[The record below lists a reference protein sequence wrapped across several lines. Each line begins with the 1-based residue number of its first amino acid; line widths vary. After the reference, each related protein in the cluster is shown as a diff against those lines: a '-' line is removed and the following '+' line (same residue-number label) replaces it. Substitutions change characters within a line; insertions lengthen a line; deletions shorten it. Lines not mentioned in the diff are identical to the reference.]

1 VAAAACGSSGASTAA
16 QGSGSGGPDSAFYK
30 GKTLNITVANA
41 PGTTLSQTI
50 AVMQP
55 YLQQILGASVHITYD
70 TAPTVA
76 AEDAEASQPADGL
89 HLGLLSIST
98 AQSEVYFNDKLGF
111 DLTKVDW
118 IGATENFVSAA
129 YACGSSPAWTNFQ
142 QFTRTSTP
150 VTVTGVYGG
159 NGYLLDVALL
169 KAYGMKY
176 KMLTGYTS
184 STINLSCTRGDGN
197 FHVGSVSIFV
207 NSAGTADVPAAHPLL
222 LSGKLPAGSPM
233 AYLNSE
239 APTLAEFAKSNP
251 PATEAE
257 RETMAITQQ
266 LFAED
271 IPTEATFAPA
281 GVPAARLAV
290 LRNAFAEAAAEPA
303 VVSAWLKLG
312 LPDKY
317 FSASAVSQYVQSS
330 LSDVSGVQAKLGLNA
345 SSS

>member
-1 VAAAACGSSGASTAA
+1 VQGSS
-16 QGSGSGGPDSAFYK
+16 SGGPDYAFYK

-41 PGTTLSQTI
+41 PGTTLSDTI
-50 AVMQP
+50 AAMQP

-89 HLGLLSIST
+89 HLGLLSITT
-98 AQSEVYFNDKLGF
+98 AQSEVYFNDTLGF
-111 DLTKVDW
+111 NLTKLDW

-129 YACGSSPAWTNFQ
+129 YACGSNPTWTTFK
-142 QFTRTSTP
+142 QFVHTKVP
-150 VTVTGVYGG
+150 ITVTGVYGG

-169 KAYGMKY
+169 RAYGMKY

-207 NSAGTADVPAAHPLL
+207 NSAGTANVPGALPLV
-222 LSGKLPAGSPM
+222 LSGKIPAKSPE
-233 AYLNSE
+233 AYLNNE
-239 APTLAEFAKSNP
+239 APTLADFAKDNP
-251 PATEAE
+251 PKTATE
-257 RETMAITQQ
+257 RETMALTQE

-271 IPTEATFAPA
+271 IPSEATFAPA
-281 GVPAARLAV
+281 GVPKARLAA
-290 LRNAFAEAAAEPA
+290 LRDAFAKAAAKSA

-312 LPDKY
+312 LPAKY
-317 FSASAVSQYVQSS
+317 FSYTAIDQYLHSVLTNVSAI
-330 LSDVSGVQAKLGLNA
+330 QAKLGLST